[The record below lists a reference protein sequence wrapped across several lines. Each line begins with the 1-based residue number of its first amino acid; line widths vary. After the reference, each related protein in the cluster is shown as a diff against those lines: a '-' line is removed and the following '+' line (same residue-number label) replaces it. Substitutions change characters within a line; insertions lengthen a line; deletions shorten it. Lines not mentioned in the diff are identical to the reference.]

1 MKKKMRYINILVLLG
16 FVLLKPCVCVSQNVY
31 TDFSNNNKLES
42 ARTAVLH
49 ERFGNA
55 VQEYASLVKKDDNKI
70 VSAEYAFAL
79 ALYGCYDGSIMNL
92 DKILTS
98 SKANKETLFYI
109 SQVLKLMEYDKVANV
124 FWTTEVSDPPVWLS
138 GKYKVLVEKYKKAA
152 TINADNL
159 SVALQRANMLVAQQQ
174 YIQSIVLYEEL
185 METYPNEYLPYI
197 GASALWE
204 SLGYK
209 TMAADYLQ
217 KGLNAMGKDKAKYDS
232 DGIYQKHLSNLK
244 EDNKKEYMA
253 FRPQKLKYIG
263 NKPSKNLAYLG
274 LSYMNKTLALNARY
288 GYRTSNNTNMS
299 VDVGFTKFDGSKM
312 FTTDLSFNGTLNR
325 INVVGVGLS
334 AQFSGGEF
342 DGGAGLRAGW
352 SLPLSN
358 GKSSVDIMLSDYY
371 MIKNKNFRVT
381 LSIGYTCYF

>member
-1 MKKKMRYINILVLLG
+1 MKNIHIIKIIIMVLLAY
-16 FVLLKPCVCVSQNVY
+16 VSCICYSQVVY
-31 TDFSNNNKLES
+31 SDSSKENMLES

-55 VQEYASLVKKDDNKI
+55 VKEYSGLVKKDDNKT

-79 ALYGCYDGSIMNL
+79 ALSGCYDGAIMNL
-92 DKILTS
+92 DKIITS

-109 SQVLKLMEYDKVANV
+109 SQVLKLMEYDKVADV
-124 FWTTEVSDPPVWLS
+124 FWTIEVSEPPVWLS
-138 GKYKVLVEKYKKAA
+138 GKYKALVEKYKNAA

-159 SVALQRANMLVAQQQ
+159 PVALQRANKLVAQQQ

-209 TMAADYLQ
+209 TIAADYLQ
-217 KGLNAMGKDKAKYDS
+217 KGLNTMGKDKAKYDS
-232 DGIYQKHLSNLK
+232 DGIYQKHLSKLK

-253 FRPQKLKYIG
+253 FRPQKLKYMG
-263 NKPSKNLAYLG
+263 NRPSKNMAYFG

-288 GYRTSNNTNMS
+288 GYRTSNNTNAS

-312 FTTDLSFNGTLNR
+312 FTTDLSFNGTLDR
-325 INVVGVGLS
+325 IFVVGVGLS

-358 GKSSVDIMLSDYY
+358 VKSSVDILLSDYY
-371 MIKNKNFRVT
+371 MIKNKNFRFT